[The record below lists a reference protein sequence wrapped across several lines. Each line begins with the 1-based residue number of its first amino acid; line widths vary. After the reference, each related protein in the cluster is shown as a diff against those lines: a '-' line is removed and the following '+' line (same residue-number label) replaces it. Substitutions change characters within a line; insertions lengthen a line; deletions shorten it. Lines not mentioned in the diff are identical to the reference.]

1 MDESPDDQQ
10 LEARVE
16 HLENEVAELHGELRE
31 LRDEFATIRRAIMR
45 RFGQLDRLQ
54 EQLEGGGPVSP
65 EEAAGAREEQRPE
78 EGPPTRPTLPEPT
91 VVGPDEFD
99 EGAGGGPSGEEAA
112 SGAVDSPSESGTSG
126 TDRRSRRRTG
136 AELEDWVGRNAL
148 LAVGLLA
155 LVAGAA
161 FLLKHAFDQGWISPG
176 LRVGAGLVVGL
187 GIASWGEALQRRG
200 MLRYGSGLVAGGAA
214 IAYLAV
220 WAAAGP
226 YEMVPERLGIGGL
239 AVLAALVFF
248 SAASAGVELLAGLA
262 AVGAFLAPVIL
273 PAAGG
278 SVEVLMA
285 YCASVAVAAGAVAAM
300 RGWRLTLAMV
310 LTGYFLLPFTA
321 FPRDASPVVG
331 TVYFVGGGA
340 AALAVTHGQRWPW
353 LHRAAFVVAWPLATA
368 FTAGPGDE
376 TTVGAWAAV
385 LLLPLMAAVTFRRTL
400 GMALELTDGE
410 RLGLGATAALG
421 AATLFWT
428 GATMEALPPFLEP
441 VPLLAGVAI
450 AAPFLWVALRR
461 HLPLFH
467 AVGFTVLVWGLGEQL
482 DPLTATAA
490 WAGLAV
496 CSAALTRDADWARV
510 RWTGLA
516 ILVLAASAL
525 FTARLGARPPEEAV
539 LVGAWSWTLYA
550 VLAAFLLAA
559 GPLWGE
565 PPEGEERAYTHLGTW
580 LTLRGLLWVG
590 AVATL
595 FGGGTA
601 EVFQHFGPAV
611 EAGREGARLARD
623 LGVSAWWLVFAGAL
637 VGAGFRADRRPLRV
651 AGLAVSAAAV
661 GKVALYDLTRLDAL
675 YRVASLVLLAAILLA
690 AAWAYHRRDSSD
702 SAGTG
707 SPTK

>member
-1 MDESPDDQQ
+1 MDEPSHDRQ

-31 LRDEFATIRRAIMR
+31 LREEFATIRRAIMR

-54 EQLEGGGPVSP
+54 EELE
-65 EEAAGAREEQRPE
+65 E
-78 EGPPTRPTLPEPT
+78 EGPISPEGIPGAGGERRPDDGTRPDGVSFPAPT
-91 VVGPDEFD
+91 VVETGEDEQ
-99 EGAGGGPSGEEAA
+99 GTPGGPSRSTGRA
-112 SGAVDSPSESGTSG
+112 S
-126 TDRRSRRRTG
+126 RRSRRRTG

-176 LRVGAGLVVGL
+176 LRVGAGLVAGL
-187 GIASWGEALQRRG
+187 GVAAWGESLQRRG
-200 MLRYGSGLVAGGAA
+200 MLRYGSALVAGGAA

-239 AVLAALVFF
+239 AVLAALVFL
-248 SAASAGVELLAGLA
+248 SAASARVELLAGFA
-262 AVGAFLAPVIL
+262 AAGAFLAPVIL

-278 SVEVLMA
+278 SVDVLMA
-285 YCASVAVAAGAVAAM
+285 YCASVAAAAGAVAAI
-300 RGWRLTLAMV
+300 RGWRVTLAVV
-310 LTGYFLLPFTA
+310 LAGYFFLPFTA
-321 FPRDASPVVG
+321 LPWDASPVAG
-331 TVYFVGGGA
+331 TVYFVVGGA
-340 AALAVTHGQRWPW
+340 LALAVPHGQGWPR
-353 LHRAAFVVAWPLATA
+353 LHRAVFVVAWPLALA

-385 LLLPLMAAVTFRRTL
+385 LLLPLMAAPTLRRTVGL
-400 GMALELTDGE
+400 ALERADGGG
-410 RLGLGATAALG
+410 LGLGAPAALG
-421 AATLFWT
+421 AAALFWT
-428 GATMEALPPFLEP
+428 GATIEALPPSLEP

-450 AAPFLWVALRR
+450 AAPFLWVAVRR
-461 HLPLFH
+461 HVPVFH
-467 AVGFTVLVWGLGEQL
+467 AAGFTVLAWGLAEQL
-482 DPLTATAA
+482 DPTIAAIAA
-490 WAGLAV
+490 WAGLAA

-510 RWTGLA
+510 RWTGFA
-516 ILVLAASAL
+516 ILSVAASAL

-550 VLAAFLLAA
+550 VLAGFLLTA

-565 PPEGEERAYTHLGTW
+565 APEQEERAYTHLGTW
-580 LTLRGLLWVG
+580 LTLRGLLWAG
-590 AVATL
+590 AVAVL

-601 EVFQHFGPAV
+601 EIFHYFGPSV

-637 VGAGFRADRRPLRV
+637 VGTGFWADRRPLRV